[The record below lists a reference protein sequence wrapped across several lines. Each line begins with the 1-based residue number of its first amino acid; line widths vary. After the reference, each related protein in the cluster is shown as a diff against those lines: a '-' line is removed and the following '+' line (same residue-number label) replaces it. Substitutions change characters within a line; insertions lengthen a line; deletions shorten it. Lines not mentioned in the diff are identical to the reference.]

1 MCIKMDGVF
10 AILRAEKT
18 TFKTAKAMQEILE
31 KNVHAKIVG
40 AILNDVNHS
49 SAKYFGDYHYYHRFK
64 YYEDSHKKSKKTDF
78 FTKLFKKSQII
89 SCHKK
94 NLASRL
100 PFSPAC
106 V

>member
-18 TFKTAKAMQEILE
+18 TFKTAKAMQEIME

-40 AILNDVNHS
+40 AILSDMDPS
-49 SAKYFGDYHYYHRFK
+49 LAKYYGDYYK

-78 FTKLFKKSQII
+78 FTKLFKKS
-89 SCHKK
+89 
-94 NLASRL
+94 
-100 PFSPAC
+100 
-106 V
+106 